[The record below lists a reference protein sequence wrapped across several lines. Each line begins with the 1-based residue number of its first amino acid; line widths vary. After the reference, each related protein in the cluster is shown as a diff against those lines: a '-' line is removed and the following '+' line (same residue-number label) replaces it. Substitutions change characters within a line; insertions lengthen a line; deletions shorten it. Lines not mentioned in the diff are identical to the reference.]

1 MNTGPKKPRRGVPVK
16 LYPSD
21 ATLAYL
27 RAVAQLSG
35 ASLRRPAVFEAALGP
50 AEFTFRKV
58 AEAAGVEPARPL
70 RALTGFRP
78 A

>member
-16 LYPSD
+16 LYPSY

-35 ASLRRPAVFEAALGP
+35 ASLNTVISVLLAANLVQGVQ
-50 AEFTFRKV
+50 ASKV
-58 AEAAGVEPARPL
+58 KR
-70 RALTGFRP
+70 T
-78 A
+78 

>member
-35 ASLRRPAVFEAALGP
+35 ASLNTVISVLLAASLVQGLQ
-50 AEFTFRKV
+50 ASKV
-58 AEAAGVEPARPL
+58 KR
-70 RALTGFRP
+70 T
-78 A
+78 